1 MSTFRGR
8 RTRGLSTC
16 FALALLLLSACACE
30 SAEKGAPDGQPPPA
44 STPTDE
50 RPGLFNASA
59 LRVSRSPDRAEEQAL
74 AGSTL
79 QGSVAIFVAHGAGSG
94 ITRVE
99 FFLDAPTR
107 ERSPISLDL
116 SVPFDFA
123 GTALDGRATLYD
135 TRQFADGDHS
145 LTVVVHDADF
155 HVDEAT
161 ASFTVANASVPA
173 PPPVPLPPPVPSAPP
188 GLRTVDAWERLFL
201 NTWEREHRM
210 EYLPRSKS
218 TDSWDFYSLAYGI
231 DANTA
236 MYRATGRTVYL
247 DRALLYVNNLVDTAR
262 VSRSLPR
269 SQFKDGFLGWAS
281 TLSDPAGEEVP
292 LYESYC
298 WRYVTR
304 LLRVIRETP
313 ELYVNTAYRSQ
324 YERLLAFTEK
334 NIFEKWFVRGADAFI
349 YRSRTH
355 LAAHWAFIAMDLA
368 LMTADTAAR
377 PTYQAVFDNI
387 NQDLPNVSASLRAQ
401 LEPHPRYPEAW
412 FWSDRWGSHEPPGQ
426 DVAHANGVL
435 AFLVEAHDA
444 GLTWTDDDLRRFT
457 ATLNTVIWPEDG
469 TYAEYVDGSGSGDGW
484 FNDGLMK
491 LGRYDIGLQRR
502 LEQHRVG
509 QNIQFF
515 ANGALNVR
523 ILSEHQGP

>member
-1 MSTFRGR
+1 V
-8 RTRGLSTC
+8 
-16 FALALLLLSACACE
+16 
-30 SAEKGAPDGQPPPA
+30 P
-44 STPTDE
+44 TPT
-50 RPGLFNASA
+50 
-59 LRVSRSPDRAEEQAL
+59 
-74 AGSTL
+74 
-79 QGSVAIFVAHGAGSG
+79 
-94 ITRVE
+94 
-99 FFLDAPTR
+99 
-107 ERSPISLDL
+107 
-116 SVPFDFA
+116 
-123 GTALDGRATLYD
+123 
-135 TRQFADGDHS
+135 
-145 LTVVVHDADF
+145 
-155 HVDEAT
+155 
-161 ASFTVANASVPA
+161 
-173 PPPVPLPPPVPSAPP
+173 
-188 GLRTVDAWERLFL
+188 GLRTVEAWEQLFL
-201 NTWEREHRM
+201 NVWEREHLTDS
-210 EYLPRSKS
+210 LPRSTS
-218 TDSWDFYSLAYGI
+218 TDSWDFYGLAYGL

-247 DRALLYVNNLVDTAR
+247 DRALLYVNNLVGTAR
-262 VSRSLPR
+262 VSLSLPQ

-281 TLSDPAGEEVP
+281 TLSDPAGQEVP

-313 ELYVNTAYRSQ
+313 ELYDNTAYRSQ

-355 LAAHWAFIAMDLA
+355 MAAHWAFIAMDLA
-368 LMTADTAAR
+368 LMTADATAR

-387 NQDLPNVSASLRAQ
+387 NQQGLPNFSASLRAQ
-401 LEPHPRYPEAW
+401 LVPHPLHPDAW

-457 ATLNTVIWPEDG
+457 ATLNTVVWPVEG
-469 TYAEYVDGSGSGDGW
+469 TYAEYVDGSGNGDGW

-491 LGRYDIGLQRR
+491 LGRYDLGLQRR

-509 QNIQFF
+509 ENSQFF

-523 ILSEHQGP
+523 ILSEPPEP

>member
-1 MSTFRGR
+1 MWFV
-8 RTRGLSTC
+8 
-16 FALALLLLSACACE
+16 LALLLLPSGACE
-30 SAEKGAPDGQPPPA
+30 SVEQGEPDGQQPA
-44 STPTDE
+44 ESTPTDE
-50 RPGLFNASA
+50 RPDLFNASA
-59 LRVSRSPDRAEEQAL
+59 LRVSRSPDRQEEQAL

-79 QGSVAIFVAHGAGSG
+79 QGSVAIFVAPGSGSG

-107 ERSPISLDL
+107 NHSPMSLDL
-116 SVPFDFA
+116 RVPFDFA
-123 GTALDGRATLYD
+123 GTAGDGGATLYD
-135 TRQFADGDHS
+135 TRTLPDGDHS
-145 LTVVVHDADF
+145 VTVVAHYAGF
-155 HVDEAT
+155 RADEAT
-161 ASFTVANASVPA
+161 ASFTVANASAPAPA
-173 PPPVPLPPPVPSAPP
+173 PPPPLPLPPTPVPTAPP

-201 NTWEREHRM
+201 NVWEREHKTDF
-210 EYLPRSKS
+210 LLRSQS

-247 DRALLYVNNLVDTAR
+247 DRALLYVDNLVDTAR
-262 VSRSLPR
+262 VSRSLPG

-281 TLSDPAGEEVP
+281 TLSDPEGQEVP

-313 ELYVNTAYRSQ
+313 TLYDDAAYRSR

-334 NIFEKWFVRGADAFI
+334 NIFEKWFVRGAEAFI
-349 YRSRTH
+349 YRNRTH
-355 LAAHWAFIAMDLA
+355 LVAHWAFIAMDLS
-368 LMTADTAAR
+368 LMTADAAAR

-387 NQDLPNVSASLRAQ
+387 NGGLPNVSASLRAQ
-401 LEPHPRYPEAW
+401 LGPHPLHPEAW

-426 DVAHANGVL
+426 DVAHANGML
-435 AFLVEAHDA
+435 AFVVEAHDA

-457 ATLNTVIWPEDG
+457 ATLGTVVWPAEG
-469 TYAEYVDGSGSGDGW
+469 TYAEYVDGSGKGAGW

-491 LGRYDIGLQRR
+491 LGRYDIDLQRR

-509 QNIQFF
+509 ENSQFF

-523 ILSEHQGP
+523 ILSEHQVP